1 MSGINSS
8 IRQSI
13 ESAGYSK
20 IAASEKSI
28 ANTLNELDPETELSQ
43 TELLKLQQKISS
55 QTNTL
60 GMMTAILK
68 TLADS
73 DKEVIRN
80 C

>member
-1 MSGINSS
+1 MSQFNSS
-8 IRQSI
+8 IRNAI
-13 ESAGYSK
+13 ENAGLSK
-20 IAASEKSI
+20 IAKSEENI
-28 ANTLNELDPETELSQ
+28 AKTLSALSPDEELSQ
-43 TELLKLQQKISS
+43 TELLKLQQKVSS